1 MHFSRALT
9 AAALVA
15 AWMAVPAHAAEDK
28 VIATVNGKEITQAD
42 LASAEAAFGSSIAGT
57 PATQRRLQLVRH
69 LINTQLL
76 ATAAEKD
83 KLESVLDHAASLEAK
98 KKYYGRRALGD
109 LYWTEKI
116 KTSVTE
122 ADAKTAYDDAK
133 VEVTARHILLKTEED
148 AVDTIEKL
156 NRGGDFAELAK
167 ELSTGPTGKQGGQ
180 LPPFTKSQMVKEFS
194 DAAFAMKAGDLSEP
208 VKTQFGWHVIKVEK
222 RRDVELPPFDKV
234 KEQILANLYQNKFQQ
249 VLGGLLQSGKIE
261 IIDEAI
267 KKDMQE
273 ESARGSFGGQQQQ

>member
-1 MHFSRALT
+1 VHFSRALT
-9 AAALVA
+9 AAALIA
-15 AWMAVPAHAAEDK
+15 AWMAVPAQAADDK
-28 VIATVNGKEITQAD
+28 VIAKVNGVEITQAD

-83 KLESVLDHAASLEAK
+83 KLETNPSLEAK

-194 DAAFAMKAGDLSEP
+194 EAAFAMKAGDLSEEP

-222 RRDVELPPFDKV
+222 RRDVELPPFDTV

-261 IIDEAI
+261 IVDEAI

>member
-15 AWMAVPAHAAEDK
+15 ACMAVPAQAADDK
-28 VIATVNGKEITQAD
+28 VIAKVNGVEITQGD

-83 KLESVLDHAASLEAK
+83 KLETNPSLEAK

-180 LPPFTKSQMVKEFS
+180 LPPFTKSQMVKPFS

-249 VLGGLLQSGKIE
+249 VLGGLLQTGKIE
-261 IIDEAI
+261 IVDEAI

>member
-15 AWMAVPAHAAEDK
+15 AWMAVPAQAADDK
-28 VIATVNGKEITQAD
+28 VIAKVNGVEITQAD

-83 KLESVLDHAASLEAK
+83 KLETNPSLEAK

-194 DAAFAMKAGDLSEP
+194 EAAFAMKAGDLSEEP

-222 RRDVELPPFDKV
+222 RRDVELPPFDTV

-261 IIDEAI
+261 IVDEAI